1 MSSDGVE
8 GAVAV
13 LTSAVDALAALAV
26 SCLPLPEVQR
36 LTSGL
41 GRQSE
46 RLSGVLSRAVGEV
59 AERSGGPVPHGP
71 VGVQSPIHVWLR
83 DVRRVS
89 GSEAGRQVRTALGLR
104 ELPLVAQ
111 AVIDGALPAQSARHL
126 TRLVGRIDPAA
137 LAESQPVMLAVVV
150 DLPPDAVARQ
160 VQHWLATFC
169 EPALD
174 EADEC
179 AVRARRLVLADR
191 HDGSH
196 RGGFLLPDGEMELV
210 RSVLEPL
217 SRRAGDEDLRSAAQ
231 RRADALV
238 EVFELARRFAELP
251 EAGGQRA
258 NVDYVVPA
266 DWLGRH
272 TPPAFSPA
280 ALLATSG
287 PAVPGAA
294 DRPGVD
300 RPGVDGR
307 GADRPG
313 AVVPAVGCA
322 TGAWTGPQTRAR
334 IEAVLCDCRASRVV
348 LGPLG
353 QVRALQAIGDTVTRA
368 QRRALAARDRHC
380 TARGCT
386 RPPAFTDAH
395 HLKGLADGGPTT
407 VDNLVLLCRRHHVL
421 WHQGGL
427 TLADLRIPWH
437 PSRGPAPAPT

>member
-1 MSSDGVE
+1 MSSNEVE
-8 GAVAV
+8 AAVAV
-13 LTSAVDALAALAV
+13 LTSAVDALAALEA

-36 LTSGL
+36 LTAGL

-59 AERSGGPVPHGP
+59 AERSGGSVPHGP
-71 VGVQSPIHVWLR
+71 VGVQSPTHVWLR
-83 DVRRVS
+83 DVRRMS

-111 AVIDGALPAQSARHL
+111 AVIDGALPAESARHL

-150 DLPPDAVARQ
+150 DLAPDAVARQ

-196 RGGFLLPDGEMELV
+196 RGGFLLPDGEMEVV

-217 SRRAGDEDLRSAAQ
+217 SRRAGDDDLRSAAQ

-251 EAGGQRA
+251 AAGGQRA

-287 PAVPGAA
+287 PAVPAAADRPAA
-294 DRPGVD
+294 DRPGA
-300 RPGVDGR
+300 DGP

-313 AVVPAVGCA
+313 AVAPAVGCA

-353 QVRALQAIGDTVTRA
+353 QVRGLEAIGDAVTKA

-380 TARGCT
+380 NARGCT

>member
-8 GAVAV
+8 AAVAV
-13 LTSAVDALAALAV
+13 LTSAVDALAALEV

-36 LTSGL
+36 LTAGL
-41 GRQSE
+41 GRQCE

-59 AERSGGPVPHGP
+59 AERSGGSVPHGP
-71 VGVQSPIHVWLR
+71 VGVQSPTHVWLR

-272 TPPAFSPA
+272 TRAAFSPA

-287 PAVPGAA
+287 PAGPGAA

-300 RPGVDGR
+300 GPAADGLS
-307 GADRPG
+307 P
-313 AVVPAVGCA
+313 VVPAVGCA
-322 TGAWTGPQTRAR
+322 TGGWTGPQTRAR

-353 QVRALQAIGDTVTRA
+353 QVRGLQAIGDTVTKA